1 MSWILKNF
9 RIQVHGRK
17 FLREH
22 MTLRDSLI
30 ICILF
35 GSNQPLVPLKIRTAA
50 FLIRE
55 MLAITPT
62 NLLKQDLTYL
72 SNASQ
77 GSFYLDF
84 CRREC
89 ISCLLIKY
97 SKLTSINYMQNRNLY
112 NQTNAGKV
120 KKGSSILLSLKIH
133 LCLKCIE
140 IDWSSVIDVFHYAL
154 IQIS

>member
-1 MSWILKNF
+1 MI
-9 RIQVHGRK
+9 
-17 FLREH
+17 
-22 MTLRDSLI
+22 LRDSVI

-35 GSNQPLVPLKIRTAA
+35 GSNQPLVSLKITTAA

-55 MLAITPT
+55 MLAIAPT

-84 CRREC
+84 CFRGC

-97 SKLTSINYMQNRNLY
+97 SRLTSINYWQNRNLY

-120 KKGSSILLSLKIH
+120 KKVSSILVSHKIH
-133 LCLKCIE
+133 LLVKFIE
-140 IDWSSVIDVFHYAL
+140 IDGISVIDVFHYVL